1 MKFYNATPHAVDLY
15 LDDEF
20 VAIPPSGVVVRVAI
34 VREEV
39 DFFSFLDKNV
49 PINVVKTGLTLGLP
63 DYEEDVVV
71 IVSRMVAEAHPER
84 HDLVFPDSIIRDET
98 GKVTGCSAFGSV
110 WRERI

>member
-1 MKFYNATPHAVDLY
+1 MKFCNATPHSVDVY
-15 LDDEF
+15 LDNE
-20 VAIPPSGVVVRVAI
+20 VVSIPPSGVVVRVAI

-39 DFFSFLDKNV
+39 DVFPFLGKNV

-63 DYEEDVVV
+63 EYEEDVVV

-84 HDLVFPDSIIRDET
+84 HDLVFPDSLTRDES